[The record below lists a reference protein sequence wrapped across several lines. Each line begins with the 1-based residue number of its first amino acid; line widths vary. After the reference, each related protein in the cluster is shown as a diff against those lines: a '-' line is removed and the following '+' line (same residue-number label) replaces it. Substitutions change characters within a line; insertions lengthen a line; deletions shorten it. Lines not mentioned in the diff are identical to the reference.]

1 MVCSTSP
8 NCRWANA
15 LPELALRRALGDYD
29 QRATEGDMVWIY
41 ANPIYVRR

>member
-8 NCRWANA
+8 NCRWASA
-15 LPELALRRALGDYD
+15 LPSLALLPPGDYD

>member
-15 LPELALRRALGDYD
+15 LPSLRCGAPCDYD

-41 ANPIYVRR
+41 TNPIYVRR